1 MKRFAFRF
9 QSVAKVRKIE
19 MERQARILAE
29 AQMRVR
35 QIEEE
40 IESIKKMNRLEVER
54 LQSLAGK
61 GQIPAQMME
70 LSVMYREE
78 LKREHRRKM
87 IALREAEAKVR
98 EEREKLIEREKA
110 RKVMEKVRERDFENY
125 VEDKRKEENK
135 QIDEL
140 AHRFAS
146 GGDTHSES

>member
-19 MERQARILAE
+19 MERQARVLAE
-29 AQMRVR
+29 AMMRVR
-35 QIEEE
+35 QIEAE
-40 IESIKKMNRLEVER
+40 IESIKEMNRREVER
-54 LQSLAGK
+54 LQELASK

-70 LSVMYREE
+70 LSTMYREE
-78 LKREHRRKM
+78 LKREHKRKM
-87 IALREAEAKVR
+87 IALREAEVRVR

-110 RKVMEKVRERDFENY
+110 RKVMEKVKERDFENY
-125 VEDKRKEENK
+125 VEEKRKEENR

-146 GGDTHSES
+146 GSAGHSES

>member
-19 MERQARILAE
+19 MERQARVLAE
-29 AQMRVR
+29 ALMRVR

-40 IESIKKMNRLEVER
+40 IESIKGLNRREVHR
-54 LQSLAGK
+54 LQDLASK
-61 GQIPAQMME
+61 GQIPSQMME

-78 LKREHRRKM
+78 LKREHKRKM
-87 IALREAEAKVR
+87 ILLREAEAKVR

-110 RKVMEKVRERDFENY
+110 RKVMEKVKERDFENY
-125 VEDKRKEENK
+125 VEEKRKEENK

-146 GGDTHSES
+146 GSAGHSES